1 MWRNMYLLPG
11 DESIGGHWRKVA
23 DTYRSAQ
30 TSKSACLLEIGAT
43 VVSEDAQVE
52 DSHSDRCQLCGLQ
65 FSTFTRR
72 HHCKS
77 SGLLVCWY
85 CTTKSFPLLLNSQQ
99 QEGRVSDG
107 QWNKL
112 NWLAANWSEEKSRK
126 RKEEEEASSKTE
138 RADSWVDAADEMRKL
153 GGVDS
158 VKQGENKTDE
168 KKKNLGGTNSTDES
182 LEQGQRTY
190 VVFEREART
199 QSYLDFK
206 LHHRL
211 HYSINN

>member
-1 MWRNMYLLPG
+1 MYYFRG
-11 DESIGGHWRKVA
+11 DESIGGHLRKGQTRKVA
-23 DTYRSAQ
+23 PQ

-126 RKEEEEASSKTE
+126 ERRRRASSKTGVPIW
-138 RADSWVDAADEMRKL
+138 SMQQMR
-153 GGVDS
+153 
-158 VKQGENKTDE
+158 
-168 KKKNLGGTNSTDES
+168 
-182 LEQGQRTY
+182 
-190 VVFEREART
+190 
-199 QSYLDFK
+199 
-206 LHHRL
+206 
-211 HYSINN
+211 